1 MLDSDYCPGIHAGL
15 LGSLFGL
22 TESYGGVLLL
32 MLILL
37 VSENGIRTHCDC
49 NIAKLIFIF
58 ELTVFHMFS
67 KLNDVSHCRAVS
79 AM

>member
-1 MLDSDYCPGIHAGL
+1 MLDSDDCPGIHDGL
-15 LGSLFGL
+15 LCSLFGL

-37 VSENGIRTHCDC
+37 VSENGIRTFYDC

-58 ELTVFHMFS
+58 KLTVFHIVS
-67 KLNDVSHCRAVS
+67 KLNDVFRCCAVS
-79 AM
+79 AL